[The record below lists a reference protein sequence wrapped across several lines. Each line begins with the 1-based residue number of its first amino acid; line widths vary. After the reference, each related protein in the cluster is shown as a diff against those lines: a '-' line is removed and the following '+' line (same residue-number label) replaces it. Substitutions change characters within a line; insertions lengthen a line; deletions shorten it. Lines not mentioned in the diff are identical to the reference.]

1 MTAPGGTTTR
11 PTSDRVKEAL
21 FSILESASHVD
32 KATVLDLF
40 AGSGALGIE
49 ALSRGAE
56 HVIFVEKNRTAVEV
70 LQQNLAHTRLIKQSQ
85 VLQMDSIR
93 AIERL
98 SRQNA
103 QFTLVLLD
111 PPYQTGSHLKII
123 ELVGT
128 TILAPDGILVAETAA
143 RTPLPE
149 QIGQCIR
156 FDRRIYGDTALE
168 FYHMEQSYAP

>member
-1 MTAPGGTTTR
+1 MAPCGTTTR

-21 FSILESASHVD
+21 FSILESSNRLD

-56 HVIFVEKNRTAVEV
+56 HVVFVEKNRTAIEV
-70 LQQNLAHTRLIKQSQ
+70 VQHNLAHTRLVKQAQ

-93 AIERL
+93 AIERFA
-98 SRQNA
+98 RHND

-111 PPYQTGSHLKII
+111 PPYQTDLYLTYFSK
-123 ELVGT
+123 
-128 TILAPDGILVAETAA
+128 TIFICP
-143 RTPLPE
+143 
-149 QIGQCIR
+149 
-156 FDRRIYGDTALE
+156 
-168 FYHMEQSYAP
+168 